1 MRFDDEE
8 VANSAA
14 WDYIHL
20 GKPRSEDR
28 IAQVWPSTFC
38 LSSSQEPLELSK
50 GLKDQVTAGG
60 GGGLYWRCHNVTV
73 GCIAL
78 QQKHVYLIPMTLR
91 LNVELMV
98 HDNVR
103 MRSRHFVA
111 VVPLFGTR

>member
-60 GGGLYWRCHNVTV
+60 GGG
-73 GCIAL
+73 AL
-78 QQKHVYLIPMTLR
+78 LALSQRHCR
-91 LNVELMV
+91 LHRITTEARIS
-98 HDNVR
+98 HSDDIKTQCR
-103 MRSRHFVA
+103 A
-111 VVPLFGTR
+111 DGT